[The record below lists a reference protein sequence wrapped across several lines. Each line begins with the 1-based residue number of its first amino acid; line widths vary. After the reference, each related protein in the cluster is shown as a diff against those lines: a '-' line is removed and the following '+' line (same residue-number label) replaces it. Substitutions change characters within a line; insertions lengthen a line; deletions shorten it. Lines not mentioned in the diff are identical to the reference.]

1 MKSPRIALG
10 KANQKPLI
18 AQVAEALKRGE
29 LCILPTETVYGIA
42 TLPNNA
48 LALERICALKGRA
61 LEKNFTLHL
70 ADRSEA
76 ETLASC
82 SDLRVQRLMTRY
94 WPGPLTLVLPAHG
107 GGNIGVRLPAHD
119 FTRAVIRATG
129 PLCLTSANR
138 SGEQPLCDPAIIDQ
152 QFGSALQILIDD
164 GPSPLGNAS
173 TVVRCIGAELEVL
186 REGILSRHEIL
197 HAAAA
202 KIVFVCTGNTCRSPM
217 AAALARRALATTL
230 GIGANDLIARGI
242 EFSSMGTG
250 TIDDLPASEGSTLA
264 MHEQGI
270 DLLPHRSR
278 TATQDL
284 LQRADHV
291 YCLAASHLRA
301 VHTLLPGIGNKAT
314 LLAKDQQDIEDPYGG
329 SLVDYRLARDAI
341 SAAIHPH
348 LTAWLQLLPKAA
360 LTQKRP

>member
-1 MKSPRIALG
+1 
-10 KANQKPLI
+10 
-18 AQVAEALKRGE
+18 
-29 LCILPTETVYGIA
+29 
-42 TLPNNA
+42 
-48 LALERICALKGRA
+48 
-61 LEKNFTLHL
+61 
-70 ADRSEA
+70 
-76 ETLASC
+76 
-82 SDLRVQRLMTRY
+82 
-94 WPGPLTLVLPAHG
+94 
-107 GGNIGVRLPAHD
+107 
-119 FTRAVIRATG
+119 
-129 PLCLTSANR
+129 
-138 SGEQPLCDPAIIDQ
+138 
-152 QFGSALQILIDD
+152 
-164 GPSPLGNAS
+164 
-173 TVVRCIGAELEVL
+173 
-186 REGILSRHEIL
+186 
-197 HAAAA
+197 
-202 KIVFVCTGNTCRSPM
+202 M
-217 AAALARRALATTL
+217 AASLACRALATKL

-360 LTQKRP
+360 LTQNAHSITTTAGQTTAFIGLPHSAEQGACQAQNRKAAHNCQALLL